1 MPDWVLRGPVPPEVA
16 TPERCFITERLNDPA
31 HPAAS
36 LAQARVAP
44 GVTTQ
49 LHALTGIAEVYL
61 IRSGSGLMEVGGV
74 SALVEP
80 GDRILI
86 PPGTPQRI
94 TNTGARDLVFDCLC
108 TPRFVP
114 EAYVALGE

>member
-1 MPDWVLRGPVPPEVA
+1 
-16 TPERCFITERLNDPA
+16 
-31 HPAAS
+31 
-36 LAQARVAP
+36 
-44 GVTTQ
+44 
-49 LHALTGIAEVYL
+49 
-61 IRSGSGLMEVGGV
+61 MEVGGT
-74 SALVEP
+74 ATLVDP

>member
-1 MPDWVLRGPVPPEVA
+1 MPDWVLRGPVPPEAA
-16 TPERCFITERLNDPA
+16 TGERAFVTERLNDPA

-36 LAQARVAP
+36 LARARVAP

-49 LHALTGIAEVYL
+49 LHALTGITEIYL
-61 IRSGSGLMEVGGV
+61 IRAGSGLVEVGEV
-74 SALVEP
+74 SALVEA
-80 GDRILI
+80 GDRVVI

-94 TNTGARDLVFDCLC
+94 TNTGARDLMFDCLC

-114 EAYVALGE
+114 EAYVAIDS